1 MAEAI
6 SPERWQQVK
15 SIFEAAIALNQD
27 DRARFLSEN
36 CREDTQLLSLV
47 ERLIAADERAE
58 AFLENSPINSLR
70 SSDSQ
75 QWVGKRVGHY
85 RILEELGRGGMG
97 AVYLARRE
105 DEFEKVVA
113 LKIIRRGMDTDDML
127 RRFRNERQILAQLD
141 HPNIARL
148 LDGGTTDDGLPYF
161 VMEHVDGLAID
172 DYCDKHQ
179 LGITDRLRLFRQ
191 VCAAVS
197 YAHQHLAIHRDL
209 KPSNILVTDDGT
221 PKLLDFGIA
230 KLLAPGVTTSDTVT
244 GMQLMTPEYASPEQ
258 ARGESSITTAS
269 DIYSLGVVLYE
280 LLTGESPYDFPSRR
294 VDEVARVICET
305 DPQRPS
311 RISGESQRKQKGH
324 SAFGNRQLRGDID
337 NILLMALRKDPA
349 RRYSSVEQFSEDIR
363 RHLEGLPV
371 LARPDTPWYRTSKF
385 ISRHRAASVGAALV
399 AVSLIVGLAA
409 TIYQARVA
417 NRERERAERRFTEVR
432 QLANAVVFKYHDAI
446 AELPGSTKVREM
458 LVKDALRY
466 LDKLSQESAGDRS
479 LQREL
484 ALAYLKVGNVQG
496 RIYDANLGDVTG
508 AITSYRKAIVLFEAL
523 AQNSADLQ
531 AQTDLRD
538 AYQTLALTIA
548 NGGDPEAR
556 TFIDKAIQLSE
567 QLAAADPTNPTHQ
580 LALARSY
587 VLRVD
592 TRSMSLEERI
602 ATFQKAQVIVERL
615 VKNETANT
623 EALKSLGIIYSRLGE
638 HSMRGAKAARTAG
651 KPEAA
656 QLFQQAVDY
665 DRLSSQ
671 TVARLAQIDSKNNTY
686 RRLVAIAANNLG
698 EALLEVGDTK
708 AAVLEIRNGLSFFSE
723 NAKTD
728 PANLNAKY
736 ELALSVQTYIRALLR
751 DGQVPEARK
760 QFAGVMELTDELI
773 TKDSQNR
780 EYMNSAV
787 TLREELGD
795 GLLALGNLAEA
806 LEQYRAA
813 RTYADKIIAVVP
825 ATRQQYESSF
835 DEKFGDYYVAMA
847 EHQQPTQKQRKYWSE
862 AKDRYQAALDNA
874 SKGPR
879 ADAITQKIARCDKAI
894 SSN

>member
-15 SIFEAAIALNQD
+15 SVFEAAIALNQD

-70 SSDSQ
+70 STDSQ
-75 QWVGKRVGHY
+75 TWIGKRVGHY
-85 RILEELGRGGMG
+85 RVIEELGRGGMG

-161 VMEHVDGLAID
+161 VMEHVDGIAID

-179 LGITDRLRLFRQ
+179 LSITGQLKLFRQ

-209 KPSNILVTDDGT
+209 KPSNILVTEDGT

-294 VDEVARVICET
+294 ADEVARVICET
-305 DPQRPS
+305 EPQRPS

-385 ISRHRAASVGAALV
+385 ISRHRAASVGA
-399 AVSLIVGLAA
+399 
-409 TIYQARVA
+409 
-417 NRERERAERRFTEVR
+417 
-432 QLANAVVFKYHDAI
+432 
-446 AELPGSTKVREM
+446 
-458 LVKDALRY
+458 
-466 LDKLSQESAGDRS
+466 SAGC
-479 LQREL
+479 
-484 ALAYLKVGNVQG
+484 G
-496 RIYDANLGDVTG
+496 
-508 AITSYRKAIVLFEAL
+508 
-523 AQNSADLQ
+523 
-531 AQTDLRD
+531 
-538 AYQTLALTIA
+538 
-548 NGGDPEAR
+548 
-556 TFIDKAIQLSE
+556 
-567 QLAAADPTNPTHQ
+567 
-580 LALARSY
+580 
-587 VLRVD
+587 
-592 TRSMSLEERI
+592 
-602 ATFQKAQVIVERL
+602 
-615 VKNETANT
+615 
-623 EALKSLGIIYSRLGE
+623 
-638 HSMRGAKAARTAG
+638 
-651 KPEAA
+651 
-656 QLFQQAVDY
+656 
-665 DRLSSQ
+665 
-671 TVARLAQIDSKNNTY
+671 
-686 RRLVAIAANNLG
+686 
-698 EALLEVGDTK
+698 
-708 AAVLEIRNGLSFFSE
+708 
-723 NAKTD
+723 
-728 PANLNAKY
+728 
-736 ELALSVQTYIRALLR
+736 
-751 DGQVPEARK
+751 
-760 QFAGVMELTDELI
+760 
-773 TKDSQNR
+773 
-780 EYMNSAV
+780 
-787 TLREELGD
+787 
-795 GLLALGNLAEA
+795 
-806 LEQYRAA
+806 
-813 RTYADKIIAVVP
+813 
-825 ATRQQYESSF
+825 
-835 DEKFGDYYVAMA
+835 
-847 EHQQPTQKQRKYWSE
+847 
-862 AKDRYQAALDNA
+862 
-874 SKGPR
+874 
-879 ADAITQKIARCDKAI
+879 
-894 SSN
+894 